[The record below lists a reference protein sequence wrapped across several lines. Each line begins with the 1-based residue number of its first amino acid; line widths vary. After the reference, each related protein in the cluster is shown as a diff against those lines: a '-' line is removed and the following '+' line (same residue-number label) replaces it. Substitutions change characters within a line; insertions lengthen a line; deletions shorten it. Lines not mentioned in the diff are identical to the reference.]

1 MNRSLSA
8 SCLES
13 RVGNICL
20 NYETSVKTCHV
31 FLCFPKKANT
41 MSFVHSHSFYTTIDL
56 LCRNMSLALSIC
68 QQGTN
73 PNSNALAA
81 QNVSK
86 EFASLIGQVSNA
98 YAQVAPPFLVPVNDG
113 EVPDTTDQVEE
124 AIKNAM
130 SIKPTHDEEP
140 SGGVAFNHANVV
152 NLDVD
157 LDSSNEDTD
166 DDSSSQSSD
175 SSIDVESML
184 PGQREN
190 YFKTK
195 RLADGLRRAKMAD
208 QQFLTELNN
217 M

>member
-1 MNRSLSA
+1 
-8 SCLES
+8 
-13 RVGNICL
+13 
-20 NYETSVKTCHV
+20 
-31 FLCFPKKANT
+31 

-73 PNSNALAA
+73 PNSNTLAA
-81 QNVSK
+81 QNVAK

-98 YAQVAPPFLVPVNDG
+98 YAQVAPPFLVPTNHDATY
-113 EVPDTTDQVEE
+113 DTTDQVEE
-124 AIKNAM
+124 AIKSAM
-130 SIKPTHDEEP
+130 SIKPTNDEHE
-140 SGGVAFNHANVV
+140 SGGIPFKHSHE
-152 NLDVD
+152 VD
-157 LDSSNEDTD
+157 LDADLDPSSEDTD

-195 RLADGLRRAKMAD
+195 RLADGLRRAKMTD
-208 QQFLTELNN
+208 QQFLSEQNN

>member
-1 MNRSLSA
+1 
-8 SCLES
+8 
-13 RVGNICL
+13 
-20 NYETSVKTCHV
+20 
-31 FLCFPKKANT
+31 

-81 QNVSK
+81 QNVAK

-98 YAQVAPPFLVPVNDG
+98 YAQVAPPFLVSATHG
-113 EVPDTTDQVEE
+113 EVPDTSNEVEE
-124 AIKNAM
+124 AIKSAM
-130 SIKPTHDEEP
+130 LIKPTNDEQT
-140 SGGVAFNHANVV
+140 SGGIPFKHENVV
-152 NLDVD
+152 DLDVD
-157 LDSSNEDTD
+157 LDSSNDDTD
-166 DDSSSQSSD
+166 DESSN

-195 RLADGLRRAKMAD
+195 RLADGLRRAKMTD
-208 QQFLTELNN
+208 QQFLHEQNK

>member
-1 MNRSLSA
+1 MVVIFLF
-8 SCLES
+8 LQH
-13 RVGNICL
+13 
-20 NYETSVKTCHV
+20 KT
-31 FLCFPKKANT
+31 T

-81 QNVSK
+81 QNVAK

-98 YAQVAPPFLVPVNDG
+98 YAQVAPPFLVPANHDATH
-113 EVPDTTDQVEE
+113 DTTNQVEE

-130 SIKPTHDEEP
+130 SIKPTDDEHT
-140 SGGVAFNHANVV
+140 SGGVPFNHANEV

-157 LDSSNEDTD
+157 LDSSSDND
-166 DDSSSQSSD
+166 DDSSSESSET
-175 SSIDVESML
+175 SVDVENML

-195 RLADGLRRAKMAD
+195 RLADGLRRARMAD
-208 QQFLTELNN
+208 QQFLQEQSKE
-217 M
+217 